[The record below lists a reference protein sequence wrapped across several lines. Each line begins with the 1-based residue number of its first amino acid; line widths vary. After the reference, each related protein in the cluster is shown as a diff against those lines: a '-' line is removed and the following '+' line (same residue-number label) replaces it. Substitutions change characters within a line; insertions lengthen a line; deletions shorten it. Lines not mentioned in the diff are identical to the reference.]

1 MYNPRTKPRG
11 ESRDHHEARK
21 LDLNI
26 RFKNN
31 SGNCPPELFDST
43 AREAAKKVADVR
55 REMNKGTQV
64 RRFYDELVMWEE
76 KVRQNP
82 ERFDEYLP
90 FIRMLKAKAAYAKG
104 RKLVDTV
111 FVELLE
117 QIIDS
122 VNSFG
127 DLRTAKLFFEAFL
140 GFYKVEK
147 GD

>member
-1 MYNPRTKPRG
+1 MYNPRTNPRSG
-11 ESRDHHEARK
+11 SRSHQEPRTLDVNICFKNDRGNIPSNLFDTTARK
-21 LDLNI
+21 
-26 RFKNN
+26 
-31 SGNCPPELFDST
+31 
-43 AREAAKKVADVR
+43 AAKKVADVK

-122 VNSFG
+122 VHGLS

>member
-1 MYNPRTKPRG
+1 MYNPRTL
-11 ESRDHHEARK
+11 ELEI
-21 LDLNI
+21 L
-26 RFKNN
+26 FKND
-31 SGNCPPELFDST
+31 SGNCPPELFDT
-43 AREAAKKVADVR
+43 MARKAAKKVADVR
-55 REMNKGTQV
+55 REMNKGTQI

-90 FIRMLKAKAAYAKG
+90 FIRMIKAKAAYAKG